1 MRRDMKRDMKSF
13 FGRLRGDQSGVV
25 VILVAL
31 TMVSL
36 VGFTGLAVDVGNIY
50 YAESKLQASTDAAAL
65 AGAQNIN
72 VGSGGTAISTA
83 TSYSSVAGQ
92 KNASTKLPATMVSGY
107 PALTCLKSTGISCS
121 GPDAANAIVVKQQ
134 ATVPL
139 YFGEVLGLKS
149 WQIAATALAGARGG
163 TTNPVDVML
172 VVDTTASMNNP
183 DPSCSIPG
191 ATAEDC
197 AMAGV
202 RTLLS
207 YTPATATTPASGL
220 APCSP
225 SLANCGAAV
234 NGNVAN
240 PVDRVGLMV
249 FPGVTNAAQIP
260 LDYDCSSS
268 APAIAA
274 YNASPVYQI
283 VPLSSDYRT
292 SYTAAMNTSSHL
304 VLAARGGKAGCTEGI
319 SAVGGV
325 ATFYADA
332 ITAAQAALV
341 SNSRPNVQKVI
352 ILLSDGDANTGTN
365 DPNDISAAEKPN
377 ECHEGITA
385 AQAATAAGTWVYSV
399 FYSSGSTLT
408 TPTPTSCS
416 TDTNSPISACSTMQQ
431 IASDPTK
438 FFADTAGT
446 STCTSAAHSITDLN
460 AIFQYIATDASSARL
475 LPASTT

>member
-1 MRRDMKRDMKSF
+1 MKRDMKSIF
-13 FGRLRGDQSGVV
+13 RRLRGDQSGIV

-31 TMVSL
+31 SMVSI
-36 VGFTGLAVDVGNIY
+36 VGFTGLAVDVGNVY
-50 YAESKLQASTDAAAL
+50 YAEAKLQASTDSAAL

-72 VGSGGTAISTA
+72 VGAGGTAISTA
-83 TSYSSVAGQ
+83 TSYSAVIGQ

-107 PALTCLKSTGISCS
+107 PVLKCLTTTGISCT
-121 GPDAANAIVVKQQ
+121 GPDSANAIEVKQQ

-139 YFGEVLGLKS
+139 YFGEVLGLKAWLIS
-149 WQIAATALAGARGG
+149 ATALAGARGG

-172 VVDTTASMNNP
+172 VIDTTASMNNP

-207 YTPATATTPASGL
+207 YSPATATTPASGL

-234 NGNVAN
+234 SGNVAN

-260 LDYDCSSS
+260 KDYDCSSS

-274 YNASPVYQI
+274 YNASPIYQI

-292 SYTAAMNTSSHL
+292 SYTASSEHQLRPGVSGPRGKGWLHGRYFRRGRRGNLLRRCDLRGPGRSGHQRAADRAESDHL
-304 VLAARGGKAGCTEGI
+304 AQRRRRKHRHQRPLRHLGRGKTKRVPRGDHGGQGRRGGGD
-319 SAVGGV
+319 VGVLG
-325 ATFYADA
+325 
-332 ITAAQAALV
+332 
-341 SNSRPNVQKVI
+341 
-352 ILLSDGDANTGTN
+352 LL
-365 DPNDISAAEKPN
+365 
-377 ECHEGITA
+377 
-385 AQAATAAGTWVYSV
+385 
-399 FYSSGSTLT
+399 
-408 TPTPTSCS
+408 
-416 TDTNSPISACSTMQQ
+416 
-431 IASDPTK
+431 
-438 FFADTAGT
+438 
-446 STCTSAAHSITDLN
+446 
-460 AIFQYIATDASSARL
+460 
-475 LPASTT
+475 